1 MEGEIE
7 RREEAV
13 NTNLKGMVGQIAIGR
28 KGSVGTLDE
37 WCKRKREEEEEGG
50 GEGEGKLNKKVQ
62 KEGDRM
68 TGIIL
73 KEIRELKIEGRVGR
87 EEVKE
92 GMEGIK
98 REIEGIKME
107 IKMKEENWEKERERM
122 RGRIE
127 RLERMIEEGRLGE
140 ETEKRIGR
148 IEESIEKE
156 ERQKRRKNLIFKGI
170 KGEKRGMRESVESI
184 GKEIGVSIDIE
195 EIKEIKAGKEEK
207 GRMVIVKVKSEES
220 RRKILE
226 NKGKLRGKEV
236 WIEEDQTFKERKM
249 KWKLRRIA
257 GEEERRGERV
267 RIGYGK
273 LWIGGK
279 AWLWDEKEEEL
290 RDEGGRRRREVLEE
304 REGKGERKVGSQE

>member
-1 MEGEIE
+1 MEGDQEIE

-13 NTNLKGMVGQIAIGR
+13 NANVKGTVGQITIGR
-28 KGSVGTLDE
+28 RGSAGTLDE
-37 WCKRKREEEEEGG
+37 WCKRKREEEEE

-68 TGIIL
+68 VGIIL
-73 KEIRELKIEGRVGR
+73 KEIRELKIEGRAGR
-87 EEVKE
+87 EEIKE

-122 RGRIE
+122 RERIE
-127 RLERMIEEGRLGE
+127 RLERMIEESRLGE
-140 ETEKRIGR
+140 ETEKRIR
-148 IEESIEKE
+148 KIEENLERE
-156 ERQKRRKNLIFKGI
+156 ERQRRRKNLIFKGV
-170 KGEKRGMRESVESI
+170 KGGKEGIRESVESI
-184 GKEIGVSIDIE
+184 CKEIGTGIDIE

-207 GRMVIVKVKSEES
+207 GKMVIVKLKSEES
-220 RRKILE
+220 RRRILE
-226 NKGKLRGKEV
+226 NKRKLRGKEI

-249 KWKLRRIA
+249 KWKLRQIA

-273 LWIGGK
+273 LWIGSEV
-279 AWLWDEKEEEL
+279 WLWDEKEEEL
-290 RDEGGRRRREVLEE
+290 RDERGRGRREVLEK
-304 REGKGERKVGSQE
+304 RGGKGEGKEGIQE